1 MDDKI
6 KLTIEI
12 KNKHPVELTDLAQ
25 SMMAMGDEYRRFL
38 AKHDTCLDA
47 DDVKLY
53 IKEIRSGSIITELIA
68 LAPYALPFVEHADTV
83 VEFAKHLKNVYEWFI
98 GKSEQPPPKD
108 IEKSTLQNLSQ
119 IIEPTAKDH
128 ASQMNFGAINV
139 QGDVVV
145 NLHISATEA
154 NAAQN
159 AIRREIEARKEPVTG
174 IHRDV
179 VMYWAQAR
187 NQPDSKSGDRARIES
202 IYSGDVKVRFAN
214 DALKTEMLY
223 DTPYPFNKNFIVDVA
238 VETVEGRP
246 ALYKVLE
253 IHDVFDREP

>member
-1 MDDKI
+1 M

-12 KNKHPVELTDLAQ
+12 KNKHPVELVDLAQ
-25 SMMAMGDEYRRFL
+25 SMMALSDEYRRFL
-38 AKHDTCLDA
+38 AKHDACIDA

-53 IKEIRSGSIITELIA
+53 IKEIRSGSIITELVA
-68 LAPYALPFVEHADTV
+68 LAPYTLPFVDHAETV
-83 VEFAKHLKNVYEWFI
+83 VEYAKHLKTVYEWFI
-98 GKSEQPPPKD
+98 GKSEESPPKD

-119 IIEPTAKDH
+119 IVEPIAKDH

-139 QGDVVV
+139 QGGIVV
-145 NLHISATEA
+145 NLNITATEA

-187 NQPDSKSGDRARIES
+187 NQPDSKAGDRARIES
-202 IYSGDVKVRFAN
+202 LHPGDVKVRFAN
-214 DALKTEMLY
+214 DAIKTQMLY
-223 DTPYPFNKNFIVDVA
+223 DTPYPFSKNFVVDVA

-253 IHDVFDREP
+253 IHDVFDRDA